1 VKRTHAV
8 LMIAVSLLLVSLP
21 IALPSR
27 GVFAQTTGYSITQVN
42 HQVTVMY
49 SGQVV
54 IQDTIHVSGQVTDGF
69 LIGMPF
75 TYSTDILKAVAYD
88 SNNVFQVNLGVQ
100 LGNQSGFYGAEVNF
114 NGTSPSVFTVAFVLS
129 SSLFTYDQVTG
140 GYMLDFP
147 AYPSLTQ
154 NVAIC
159 NVTIT
164 LPSAPTSITIAK
176 SDGVVNSENYVVQ
189 NLPAYTYSPTSA
201 AIQIAD
207 GTIQLTDISQLNRQI
222 TIDPTGKV
230 TASDSY
236 TIINNSTSTMSAFVL
251 DLPKNAANIVVK
263 DETGTV
269 LTTSISSTSTDIL
282 LDNATLTTPISSGQS
297 VIITASYNL
306 PSATIQGS
314 QYTLSDFKL
323 FPYFNYYVDHA
334 TFTFNPPEGATII
347 TPQLSSLDSSS
358 ALTRGTFQDTLT
370 ITRDGISYVDYSLPE
385 SNTVQFSYNYNPV
398 WVSFRP
404 TLWVS
409 LAAVIGCVGAVV
421 YKKRKPSEKAPI
433 KTRREK
439 LSTPKPTPKLTTA
452 TLPEQVKSGEPMT
465 SQRITP
471 ENLIEFTEAYDDRK
485 RLNAEIRSLDARAQK
500 GKMPRRQYKVQRR
513 AIEIRLETL
522 TRNISRLKDAFRSS
536 GSAYTDLI
544 KQLDSAEED
553 LTEAENNIKNLESQQ
568 NKGEISIETYKKNSA
583 DYQKRK
589 DKAESTINGILL
601 RLREKAH

>member
-1 VKRTHAV
+1 
-8 LMIAVSLLLVSLP
+8 MIAVSLLLVSLP
-21 IALPSR
+21 IVLPSG
-27 GVFAQTTGYSITQVN
+27 GVFAQTTGYNITQVD
-42 HQVTVMY
+42 HLITVMY
-49 SGQVV
+49 SGQIV
-54 IQDTIHVSGQVTDGF
+54 IQDTIHVSGQVTNGF

-88 SNNVFQVNLGVQ
+88 SNNVYQVNLGIQ

-114 NGTSPSVFTVAFVLS
+114 NGKSPSVFTVAFVLS
-129 SSLFTYDQVTG
+129 SNLFTYDQETG
-140 GYMLDFP
+140 AYMLDFP

-154 NVAIC
+154 NAAIC

-164 LPSAPTSITIAK
+164 LPSKPTSITITK
-176 SDGVVNSENYVVQ
+176 SDGTVNSENYVVQ
-189 NLPAYTYSPTSA
+189 NLQAYTYSPASA
-201 AIQIAD
+201 AIQITK
-207 GTIQLTDISQLNRQI
+207 GNIQLTDISQLNRQI

-236 TIINNSTSTMSAFVL
+236 TIINNSTLSLPAFVL
-251 DLPKNAANIVVK
+251 DLPRTASNIVAK

-269 LTTSISSTSTDIL
+269 LTTSISSTSSDIL
-282 LDNATLTTPISSGQS
+282 VNATLTTPILKGQS
-297 VIITASYNL
+297 TIITASYNL

-314 QYTLSDFKL
+314 QYTLSNFEL
-323 FPYFNYYVDHA
+323 FPYFNYYVDQV
-334 TFTFNPPEGATII
+334 TLTFNPPQGATII
-347 TPQLSSLDSSS
+347 TPKLSSLNPSST
-358 ALTRGTFQDTLT
+358 LTRGSFQDTLT
-370 ITRDGISYVDYSLPE
+370 ITIDGISFVDYNLPE
-385 SNTVQFSYNYNPV
+385 SKTVQLSYNYNPV
-398 WVSFRP
+398 WVSFLP

-409 LAAVIGCVGAVV
+409 LAAAIGCVGAVV
-421 YKKRKPSEKAPI
+421 YQKRKPSEKGPI

-439 LSTPKPTPKLTTA
+439 LSTPKLTT
-452 TLPEQVKSGEPMT
+452 TTPSEQVKSGEPMT

-471 ENLIEFTEAYDDRK
+471 EKLSEFTEAYDDKK

-513 AIEIRLETL
+513 AIEIRLEIL
-522 TRNISRLKDAFRSS
+522 TRNINRLKDTFRSS
-536 GSAYTDLI
+536 GGAYADLI

-568 NKGEISIETYKKNSA
+568 NKGEISVETYKKNSA

-601 RLREKAH
+601 RLREKTH

>member
-1 VKRTHAV
+1 
-8 LMIAVSLLLVSLP
+8 MIAVSLLLVSLP
-21 IALPSR
+21 IVLPSG
-27 GVFAQTTGYSITQVN
+27 GVFAQTTGYSITQVD

-88 SNNVFQVNLGVQ
+88 SNNVYQVNLGVQ

-164 LPSAPTSITIAK
+164 FPSAPTSITIAK

-189 NLPAYTYSPTSA
+189 NLPAYTYSPASA
-201 AIQIAD
+201 AIQIAG
-207 GTIQLTDISQLNRQI
+207 GTVQLTDISQLNRQI

-251 DLPKNAANIVVK
+251 DLPNNAANIVVK

-269 LTTSISSTSTDIL
+269 LTTSISSTSAGIL

-323 FPYFNYYVDHA
+323 FPDFNYYVDHA

-347 TPQLSSLDSSS
+347 TPQLSSLNPSS

-421 YKKRKPSEKAPI
+421 YKKRKPSEKALI

-439 LSTPKPTPKLTTA
+439 LSTSKPTPKLTTA

-544 KQLDSAEED
+544 KQLDSAEAD